1 MFVLP
6 AAIESLAKVRQLGG
20 HKDRKAPMFAMST
33 RSWIIVGG
41 VAWMAGAALGV
52 ALCRASKDGDQ
63 WTKDG
68 SLSPNRTSALV
79 SERGRGPSRF
89 SEAANS

>member
-1 MFVLP
+1 MT
-6 AAIESLAKVRQLGG
+6 
-20 HKDRKAPMFAMST
+20 AMST

-68 SLSPNRTSALV
+68 SLAPNRTSALV
-79 SERGRGPSRF
+79 RERGRGPSRF